1 MENSINKEDSKTN
14 VTNISKDK
22 NTKSQQSKTKEKSPA
37 KNEIKIESKKD
48 DEDDDFVLPVKTI
61 KRSNSIKLYKKHQKD
76 KERRLSLKKENKKE
90 VKDGDIFSGIG
101 ENGTKRPNKSSK
113 NVKQKKVVFP
123 PNFVTI
129 IDVESYKK
137 YNEENTCK
145 DPFENM
151 EIING
156 RININNNDDE
166 PDGKARV
173 LCSCLIY

>member
-1 MENSINKEDSKTN
+1 MESTNINKEDSRTNNSIISKEKNTKTKESK
-14 VTNISKDK
+14 SKDK
-22 NTKSQQSKTKEKSPA
+22 ITD
-37 KNEIKIESKKD
+37 KNEIKKETKKD

-76 KERRLSLKKENKKE
+76 KEKRLSLKKENKKDA
-90 VKDGDIFSGIG
+90 KNNDIFSLE

-113 NVKQKKVVFP
+113 NINKKVVFP

-137 YNEENTCK
+137 FNEENTCK

-156 RININNNDDE
+156 RININNNNDDE

-173 LCSCLIY
+173 LCSCIIY

>member
-1 MENSINKEDSKTN
+1 MENNIIDKENSKSN
-14 VTNISKDK
+14 NSNISKEK
-22 NTKSQQSKTKEKSPA
+22 NAKSQQSKIKEKSLT
-37 KNEIKIESKKD
+37 KSEIKIENKKD

-76 KERRLSLKKENKKE
+76 KEKKLSLKKESKKE
-90 VKDGDIFSGIG
+90 VKNDDIFAVE

-113 NVKQKKVVFP
+113 NVKQKKVVFL

>member
-1 MENSINKEDSKTN
+1 MENNIIDKENSKSTN
-14 VTNISKDK
+14 SNISKEK
-22 NTKSQQSKTKEKSPA
+22 NAKSQQPKIKEKSLT
-37 KNEIKIESKKD
+37 KNEIKKENKKD

-76 KERRLSLKKENKKE
+76 KEKKLSLKKESKKE
-90 VKDGDIFSGIG
+90 VKNEDVFAAE

-113 NVKQKKVVFP
+113 NVKQKKVVFL

-151 EIING
+151 EFING
-156 RININNNDDE
+156 RININTNDDE